1 MQMAAPYA
9 PGAGLRGKQD
19 MMGKP
24 SQGRTALL
32 ATSAICAIVG
42 FGGPSRAQDGA
53 DPSTVDEIVVVG
65 SQIQGSKVT
74 AALPVTVVDATQIQ
88 ATAAGSGDE
97 LFRTIPQAGNVTFN
111 SSFLPGS
118 SNSARGDV
126 NSISLRNLGAGNTLV
141 LINGRRTVYHPTTQ
155 AESLVPTFTYNT
167 NAIPVAGLK
176 SIEVLRDGAAAIY
189 GTDAVAGVVN
199 TVLRD
204 DFDGGQL
211 EFQYGTAPG
220 TNLREGRL
228 TGLLGD
234 TFQEGRGN
242 ITLFGSLEK
251 RSALLASDQD
261 YTSLSDRRPLFAGTE
276 FANTVTLDDRP
287 TTSGFGAFQAA
298 GVTSAIRQG
307 TTAITGATG
316 IFHFSP
322 QSVACT
328 VVVGPGLCVVPGAIN
343 TTTDRAFRPDV
354 RLQTKSSVIP
364 QADRTNLFLTGHY
377 DINEDLTF
385 FGEAGYYHARTEG
398 NVAGYQTLGTSP
410 AISIGPNAYYNPF
423 GAATLANGQPNP
435 NRLPNLVGVPA
446 SGLRLTFNSY
456 GLLDLGASQV
466 TVKNDQY
473 RVLGG
478 LKGKKFGFNW
488 ESAALYSEATV
499 DDLSYALNGT
509 AFSAAVNRTTPDAY
523 NPFNGIG
530 AGTNLV
536 IGGDQTPSNAAA
548 LQGLLIPITRANK
561 TTLAL
566 WDFKVNRPDLFSIWA
581 GDVGI
586 AAGVEVR
593 RETYRDNRDEN
604 VDGTIPYID
613 AITGP
618 IVGGAVALSNIP
630 GTSVSPDVSGHR
642 TVKSAYVEL
651 AVPLVSPEMN
661 IPFVDR
667 LEMQLAGRAED
678 YSDVGS
684 VAKPKVAA
692 AWDIVPGFRLRG
704 SWSKG
709 FKAPNLEQIN
719 VSQVSRTNTRQD
731 YYFCEADLRAK
742 RITSFSQCTQSRTTR
757 AVRAGNPDL
766 KPETSENLSYGIV
779 FQPEFLPPEIGRF
792 IFTVDVWKIKQKGI
806 VGLFGEGN
814 AVILDYLQRL
824 QGSSNPAVHRLAPTP
839 DNIAVFAGTG
849 LAPVGFVEYAED
861 KYVNQLPQ
869 VAQGVDVGANY
880 RLNTESFGDFTVDVN
895 VARLDKLY
903 QSPTEGLALLLEAR
917 AAGQINAGTIITGGQ
932 DIVGQNGT
940 PEWRGTGSVNWRY
953 KNFTANWFTTYTG
966 EFYSTGLTYA
976 AGGFY
981 KVPDTWVHNVSV
993 SYTFEEGGRYLEGT
1007 RILVGARNVF
1017 DKDPPL
1023 TPDGYQASV
1032 YNPYGRYLYF
1042 NVRKTF

>member
-1 MQMAAPYA
+1 MMVMTS
-9 PGAGLRGKQD
+9 RG
-19 MMGKP
+19 
-24 SQGRTALL
+24 RAALL
-32 ATSAICAIVG
+32 ATSAICA
-42 FGGPSRAQDGA
+42 FASSSAPALAQTGA
-53 DPSTVDEIVVVG
+53 EQNTVDEITVVG

-74 AALPVTVVDATQIQ
+74 AALPVTLLTAEQIQ
-88 ATAAGSGDE
+88 GAAAGSGDE

-189 GTDAVAGVVN
+189 GTDAVAGVIN
-199 TVLRD
+199 TVLQD
-204 DFDGGQL
+204 DLDGGQL
-211 EFQYGTAPG
+211 EAQYGTAPG

-228 TGLLGD
+228 TGVYGKN
-234 TFQEGRGN
+234 FSEGRGN
-242 ITLFGSLEK
+242 ITVFGSLEK

-261 YTSLSDRRPLFAGTE
+261 YTASSNRQSLFAGTE
-276 FANTVTLDDRP
+276 FATTVGLDNRAA
-287 TTSGFGAFQAA
+287 TSGFGAFQAV

-307 TTAITGATG
+307 TTAITGSTG
-316 IFHFSP
+316 IFHTSP
-322 QSVACT
+322 QSVTCT
-328 VVVGPGLCVVPGAIN
+328 VAIGPALCVVPGAFN
-343 TTTDRAFRPDV
+343 TTTDRAFRPDTIA
-354 RLQTKSSVIP
+354 QTKSSVIP
-364 QADRTNLFLTGHY
+364 QADRANVFVTGHY
-377 DINEDLTF
+377 DINDDVTV
-385 FGEAGYYHARTEG
+385 FGEAGYYRARTEG
-398 NVAGYQTLGTSP
+398 NVSGFNAVTTSP
-410 AISIGPNAYYNPF
+410 VISIGPNAFFNPF
-423 GAATLANGQPNP
+423 GATTLANGQPNP
-435 NRLPNLVGVPA
+435 NRLQNLVGVPTT
-446 SGLRLTFNSY
+446 GLRLTFNSY

-466 TVKNDQY
+466 VVTNDQY

-478 LKGKKFGFNW
+478 LKGKKFGFRW

-509 AFSAAVNRTTPDAY
+509 AFSAAVNRTTSDAY

-530 AGTNLV
+530 AGTDLV
-536 IGGDQTPSNAAA
+536 TGGDQTPSSAAA
-548 LQGLLIPITRANK
+548 IAGLIIPISRSNK

-566 WDFKVNRPDLFSIWA
+566 WDFKVSRPDLLTIWA
-581 GDVGI
+581 GDIGL
-586 AAGVEVR
+586 AAGIEVR
-593 RETYRDNRDEN
+593 RETYSDNRDDN

-618 IVGGAVALSNIP
+618 IVGATVALSNIP

-642 TVKSAYVEL
+642 TVKSAYAEL
-651 AVPLVSPEMN
+651 AIPLASPEMN
-661 IPFVDR
+661 IPLVNR
-667 LEMQLAGRAED
+667 VEVQLAGRAED

-704 SWSKG
+704 SWSQG

-719 VSQVSRTNTRQD
+719 VSQVSRTNNRQD
-731 YYFCEADLRAK
+731 YYFCEADLRAR
-742 RITSFSQCTQSRTTR
+742 RITSFTQCAQSRTTR

-766 KPETSENLSYGIV
+766 KPETSESLSYGIV
-779 FQPEFLPPEIGRF
+779 FQPEFLPPEFGRL
-792 IFTVDVWKIKQKGI
+792 ILTADIWKIRQKGI

-814 AVILDYLQRL
+814 AVILDYLLRL
-824 QGSSNPAVHRLAPTP
+824 QGSSNPAVRRLAPTP

-849 LAPVGFVEYAED
+849 LAPVGFVDFADD
-861 KYVNQLPQ
+861 KYTNQLPQ
-869 VAQGVDVGANY
+869 VAQGIDLGVNY
-880 RLNTESFGDFTVDVN
+880 RVSTDSFGDFTLDVN
-895 VARLDKLY
+895 AARLDKLY
-903 QSPTEGLALLLEAR
+903 QSPTDGLATLIAAR

-940 PEWRGTGSVNWRY
+940 PEWRGTGSFTWRKDSVTVNW
-953 KNFTANWFTTYTG
+953 FSTYTG
-966 EFYSTGLTYA
+966 KYYDTGLTYA

-981 KVPDTWVHNVSV
+981 RVPSTLVHNVSLA
-993 SYTFEEGGRYLEGT
+993 YTIEDGKYLQGT
-1007 RILVGARNVF
+1007 RLLVGARNVF
-1017 DKDPPL
+1017 DKNPPL
-1023 TPDGYQASV
+1023 VPGGFSATV

-1042 NVRKTF
+1042 NVKKSF

>member
-1 MQMAAPYA
+1 
-9 PGAGLRGKQD
+9 
-19 MMGKP
+19 MMGTP
-24 SQGRTALL
+24 SRGRVALL
-32 ATSAICAIVG
+32 ATSALCAAVG
-42 FGGPSRAQDGA
+42 FAGQASAQAAGAAPSELE
-53 DPSTVDEIVVVG
+53 EIVVVG

-204 DFDGGQL
+204 DFDGGQM
-211 EFQYGTAPG
+211 EFQYGTATG

-228 TGLLGD
+228 TGLFGD
-234 TFQEGRGN
+234 NFQDGRGN

-261 YTSLSDRRPLFAGTE
+261 YTASSNRQPLFAGTE
-276 FANTVTLDDRP
+276 FANTVTLDARSA
-287 TTSGFGAFQAA
+287 TTGFGAFQAV

-316 IFHFSP
+316 IFHTSP
-322 QSVACT
+322 QSVTCT
-328 VVVGPGLCVVPGAIN
+328 VVIGPGLCVVPGAFN
-343 TTTDRAFRPDV
+343 TTTDRAFRVDN
-354 RLQTKSSVIP
+354 LASMKSSVIP
-364 QADRTNLFLTGHY
+364 QADRVNLFFTGHY
-377 DINEDLTF
+377 DINDDVTF

-398 NVAGYQTLGTSP
+398 NVAGYNSVSTSP
-410 AISIGPNAYYNPF
+410 TISISPTAYWNPF

-446 SGLRLTFNSY
+446 GGLRLTFNAY

-466 TVKNDQY
+466 IVKNDQY

-478 LKGKKFGFNW
+478 FKGKKLGFNW
-488 ESAALYSEATV
+488 ETAALYSEATV
-499 DDLSYALNGT
+499 DDLSYALDGT

-530 AGTNLV
+530 GGTNLLL
-536 IGGDQTPSNAAA
+536 GGDQTPSSSAA
-548 LQGLLIPITRANK
+548 LAGLLIPITRANK

-566 WDFKVNRPDLFSIWA
+566 WDFKVNRPDLISIWA

-593 RETYRDNRDEN
+593 RETYQDNRDKN

-613 AITGP
+613 AVTGP
-618 IVGGAVALSNIP
+618 IVGGSVALSNIP
-630 GTSVSPDVSGHR
+630 GTSVSPDVNGHR
-642 TVKSAYVEL
+642 TVMSAYAEL

-661 IPFVDR
+661 IPFVNR

-692 AWDIVPGFRLRG
+692 AWDIIPGFRLRG

-719 VSQVSRTNTRQD
+719 VTQVSRTNSRQD

-742 RITSFSQCTQSRTTR
+742 RITSFTQCTQSRTTR

-766 KPETSENLSYGIV
+766 KPETSESLSYGIV
-779 FQPEFLPPEIGRF
+779 FQPEFIPPEVGRL

-806 VGLFGEGN
+806 IGLFGEGN
-814 AVILDYLQRL
+814 AVILDYLNRL
-824 QGSSNPAVHRLAPTP
+824 QGSSNPLVHRLAPTP

-849 LAPVGFVEYAED
+849 LTPVGFVDYAED

-869 VAQGVDVGANY
+869 VAQGVDVGVNY
-880 RLNTESFGDFTVDVN
+880 RLNTDSFGDFTVDVN

-903 QSPTEGLALLLEAR
+903 QSPTEGLASLIAAR

-932 DIVGQNGT
+932 DLVGQNGT
-940 PEWRGTGSVNWRY
+940 PEWRGTGSINWRY
-953 KNFTANWFTTYTG
+953 KNFAANWFTTYTG
-966 EFYSTGLTYA
+966 SFYSTALTYST
-976 AGGFY
+976 GEFY
-981 KVPDTWVHNVSV
+981 NVRRTWVHNVSV
-993 SYTFEEGGRYLEGT
+993 SYTFEDGNKYLNNT

-1023 TPDGYQASV
+1023 VSDGYPATV

-1042 NVRKTF
+1042 NIRKEF

>member
-1 MQMAAPYA
+1 MTVMTS
-9 PGAGLRGKQD
+9 RG
-19 MMGKP
+19 
-24 SQGRTALL
+24 RAALL
-32 ATSAICAIVG
+32 ATSALCA
-42 FGGPSRAQDGA
+42 FASSSAPAFAQTGA
-53 DPSTVDEIVVVG
+53 DPNTVDEIVVVG

-74 AALPVTVVDATQIQ
+74 AALPVTLLTTEQIQ
-88 ATAAGSGDE
+88 GAAAGSGDE

-189 GTDAVAGVVN
+189 GTDAVAGVIN

-204 DFDGGQL
+204 DLDGGQV
-211 EFQYGTAPG
+211 EFQYGAASG

-228 TGLLGD
+228 TGVYGKN
-234 TFQEGRGN
+234 FSEGRGN
-242 ITLFGSLEK
+242 ITVFGSLEK

-261 YTSLSDRRPLFAGTE
+261 YTASSNRQSLFAGTE
-276 FANTVTLDDRP
+276 FATTVGLDNRA
-287 TTSGFGAFQAA
+287 TTSGFGAFQAT

-316 IFHFSP
+316 IFHTSP
-322 QSVACT
+322 QSVTCT
-328 VVVGPGLCVVPGAIN
+328 VAIGPGLCVVPGAFN
-343 TTTDRAFRPDV
+343 TTTDRAFRPDTIA
-354 RLQTKSSVIP
+354 QTKSSVIP
-364 QADRTNLFLTGHY
+364 QADRANVFVTGHY
-377 DINEDLTF
+377 DINDDVTV

-398 NVAGYQTLGTSP
+398 NVSGFNAVTTSP
-410 AISIGPNAYYNPF
+410 VISIGPNAFFNPF
-423 GAATLANGQPNP
+423 GATTLANGQPNP

-446 SGLRLTFNSY
+446 AGLRLTFNSY

-466 TVKNDQY
+466 IVTNDQY

-478 LKGKKFGFNW
+478 LKGKKFGFRW

-509 AFSAAVNRTTPDAY
+509 AFSAAVNRTTSDAY

-536 IGGDQTPSNAAA
+536 TGGDQTPSSAAA
-548 LQGLLIPITRANK
+548 IAGLITPISRSNK

-566 WDFKVNRPDLFSIWA
+566 WDFKVSRPDLLTIWA
-581 GDVGI
+581 GDIGL
-586 AAGVEVR
+586 AAGIEVR
-593 RETYRDNRDEN
+593 RETYSDNRDDN

-618 IVGGAVALSNIP
+618 IVGATVALSNIP
-630 GTSVSPDVSGHR
+630 GTSVSPDVSGRR
-642 TVKSAYVEL
+642 TVKSAYAEL
-651 AVPLVSPEMN
+651 AIPLVSPEMN
-661 IPFVDR
+661 IPLVNR
-667 LEMQLAGRAED
+667 VEVQLAGRAED

-704 SWSKG
+704 SWSQG

-719 VSQVSRTNTRQD
+719 VSQVSRTNNRQD
-731 YYFCEADLRAK
+731 YYFCEADLRAR
-742 RITSFSQCTQSRTTR
+742 RITSFTQCAQSRTTR

-766 KPETSENLSYGIV
+766 KPETSESLSYGIV
-779 FQPEFLPPEIGRF
+779 FQPEFLPPEFGRL
-792 IFTVDVWKIKQKGI
+792 ILTADIWKIRQKGI
-806 VGLFGEGN
+806 IGLFGEGN
-814 AVILDYLQRL
+814 AVILDYLLRL
-824 QGSSNPAVHRLAPTP
+824 QGSSNPAVRRLAPTP

-849 LAPVGFVEYAED
+849 LAPVGFVDFADD
-861 KYVNQLPQ
+861 KYTNQLPQ
-869 VAQGVDVGANY
+869 VAQGIDLGVNY
-880 RLNTESFGDFTVDVN
+880 RVSTDSFGDFTLDVN
-895 VARLDKLY
+895 AARLDKLY
-903 QSPTEGLALLLEAR
+903 QSPTEGLATLIAAR

-940 PEWRGTGSVNWRY
+940 PEWRGTGSFTWRKDSVTVNW
-953 KNFTANWFTTYTG
+953 FSTYTG
-966 EFYSTGLTYA
+966 KYYDTGLTYA

-981 KVPDTWVHNVSV
+981 RVPSTLVHNVSLA
-993 SYTFEEGGRYLEGT
+993 YTIEDGKYLQGT
-1007 RILVGARNVF
+1007 RLLVGARNVF
-1017 DKDPPL
+1017 DKNPPL
-1023 TPDGYQASV
+1023 VPGGFSATV

-1042 NVRKTF
+1042 NVKKSF

>member
-1 MQMAAPYA
+1 MTGMRS
-9 PGAGLRGKQD
+9 RGR
-19 MMGKP
+19 
-24 SQGRTALL
+24 SALL
-32 ATSAICAIVG
+32 ATSALCAFAG
-42 FGGPSRAQDGA
+42 WAAPAFAQDGA
-53 DPSTVDEIVVVG
+53 APAELEEIVVVG

-74 AALPVTVVDATQIQ
+74 AALPVTIVDAQQIQ

-189 GTDAVAGVVN
+189 GTDAVAGVIN
-199 TVLRD
+199 TVLRND
-204 DFDGGQL
+204 VDGGQL
-211 EFQYGTAPG
+211 EFQYGAAPG

-228 TGLLGD
+228 TGLFGD
-234 TFQEGRGN
+234 NFQDGRGN

-261 YTSLSDRRPLFAGTE
+261 YTASSDRRPLFAGTE
-276 FANTVTLDDRP
+276 FANTVSLDDRSA
-287 TTSGFGAFQAA
+287 TTGFGAFQAA

-307 TTAITGATG
+307 GTAITGATG

-322 QSVACT
+322 QSVSCT
-328 VVVGPGLCVVPGAIN
+328 VVVGPGLCIVPGAIN
-343 TTTDRAFRPDV
+343 TTTDRAFRVDN
-354 RLQTKSSVIP
+354 RRSTKSSVIP
-364 QADRTNLFLTGHY
+364 QADRINLFLSGHY
-377 DINEDLTF
+377 DINEELTF

-398 NVAGYQTLGTSP
+398 NVDSYQNVGTSP

-423 GAATLANGQPNP
+423 GATTLANGQPNP
-435 NRLPNLVGVPA
+435 NRLPNLTGVPA
-446 SGLRLTFNSY
+446 GGLRLTFNTY
-456 GLLDLGASQV
+456 GLLDLGPSQV
-466 TVKNDQY
+466 IVTNDQY

-499 DDLSYALNGT
+499 DDLSYALDGT

-530 AGTNLV
+530 TSNL
-536 IGGDQTPSNAAA
+536 ITGGDQTPSSAAA
-548 LQGLLIPITRANK
+548 LAGLIIPITRSNK

-566 WDFKVNRPDLFSIWA
+566 WDFKVSRPDLITMWA
-581 GDVGI
+581 GDIGI

-593 RETYRDNRDEN
+593 RETYRDNRDDN
-604 VDGTIPYID
+604 VDGTIPYVD

-651 AVPLVSPEMN
+651 AIPLVSPEMN

-667 LEMQLAGRAED
+667 VEVQLAGRAED

-692 AWDIVPGFRLRG
+692 AWDIIPGLRLRG
-704 SWSKG
+704 SWSQG

-719 VSQVSRTNTRQD
+719 VSQVSRTNARQD
-731 YYFCEADLRAK
+731 YYFCEADLRAG
-742 RITSFSQCTQSRTTR
+742 RITSFTQCTQSRTTR

-766 KPETSENLSYGIV
+766 KPETSESLSYGIV
-779 FQPEFLPPEIGRF
+779 FQPEFLPVEMGRL

-806 VGLFGEGN
+806 IGLFGEGN
-814 AVILDYLQRL
+814 AVILDYLLRL
-824 QGSSNPAVHRLAPTP
+824 QGTSNPAVHRLPPTP

-849 LAPVGFVEYAED
+849 LAPVGFVEFADD

-869 VAQGVDVGANY
+869 VAQGVDVGVNY
-880 RLNTESFGDFTVDVN
+880 RLDTGSFGDFTVDVN

-932 DIVGQNGT
+932 DLVGQNGT

-953 KNFTANWFTTYTG
+953 GNFTANWFTTYTG
-966 EFYSTGLTYA
+966 KFYSTALTYA

-993 SYTFEEGGRYLEGT
+993 SYTFEEAGNRYLDGT

-1023 TPDGYQASV
+1023 VAAGYPATV

-1042 NVRKTF
+1042 NIRKSF

>member
-1 MQMAAPYA
+1 MVSNPS
-9 PGAGLRGKQD
+9 RG
-19 MMGKP
+19 
-24 SQGRTALL
+24 RAALL
-32 ATSAICAIVG
+32 ATSAFCVLVG
-42 FGGPSRAQDGA
+42 FACQASAQNAGDTNA
-53 DPSTVDEIVVVG
+53 IEEIVVVG

-126 NSISLRNLGAGNTLV
+126 NSVSLRNLGAGNTLV

-189 GTDAVAGVVN
+189 GTDAVAGVIN

-211 EFQYGTAPG
+211 EFQYGTATG
-220 TNLREGRL
+220 TNMREGRL
-228 TGLLGD
+228 TGLFGD
-234 TFQEGRGN
+234 NFQEGRGN

-261 YTSLSDRRPLFAGTE
+261 YTASSNRQPLFAGTE
-276 FANTVTLDDRP
+276 FANTVSLDARSA
-287 TTSGFGAFQAA
+287 TTGFGAFQAV

-316 IFHFSP
+316 IFHTSP
-322 QSVACT
+322 QSVSCT
-328 VVVGPGLCVVPGAIN
+328 AVIGPGLCVVPGAFN
-343 TTTDRAFRPDV
+343 TTTDRAFRVDNIAS
-354 RLQTKSSVIP
+354 TKSSVIP
-364 QADRTNLFLTGHY
+364 QADRVNLFFTGHY
-377 DINEDLTF
+377 DINDDVTF

-398 NVAGYQTLGTSP
+398 NVAAFNALSTTP
-410 AISIGPNAYYNPF
+410 TMSIGPNAYYNPF
-423 GAATLANGQPNP
+423 GATTLANGQPNP

-446 SGLRLTFNSY
+446 AGLRLTVNAV

-466 TVKNDQY
+466 IVKNDQY

-478 LKGKKFGFNW
+478 LKGKAYGFNW
-488 ESAALYSEATV
+488 ETAALYSEATV
-499 DDLSYALNGT
+499 DDLSYAVDGT
-509 AFSAAVNRTTPDAY
+509 ALSAAINRTTPDAY

-530 AGTNLV
+530 TSNLV
-536 IGGDQTPSNAAA
+536 TGGDQTPSSAAA
-548 LQGLLIPITRANK
+548 RAGLVIPITRANK

-566 WDFKVNRPDLFSIWA
+566 WDFKVNRPDLLTIWA
-581 GDVGI
+581 GDVGV
-586 AAGVEVR
+586 AAGVEIR
-593 RETYRDNRDEN
+593 RETYRDNRDRN
-604 VDGTIPYID
+604 IDGTVPYVD

-618 IVGGAVALSNIP
+618 ATGGTVQLSNIP
-630 GTSVSPDVSGHR
+630 GSSVSPDVEGHR
-642 TVKSAYVEL
+642 TVKSAYAEL
-651 AVPLVSPEMN
+651 AIPLVSPEMN
-661 IPFVDR
+661 IPLVNR
-667 LEMQLAGRAED
+667 VEVQLAGRVED

-692 AWDIVPGFRLRG
+692 AWDIIPGFRLRG
-704 SWSKG
+704 SWSQG

-719 VSQVSRTNTRQD
+719 VTQVSRTNARQD
-731 YYFCEADLRAK
+731 YYFCEADLRAG
-742 RITSFSQCTQSRTTR
+742 RITSFTQCAQSRTTR

-766 KPETSENLSYGIV
+766 KPETSESLSYGIV
-779 FQPEFLPPEIGRF
+779 FQPEFVPPEFGRL
-792 IFTVDVWKIKQKGI
+792 IFTADVWKIRQKGI
-806 VGLFGEGN
+806 IGLFGEGN
-814 AVILDYLQRL
+814 AVILDYLMRL

-849 LAPVGFVEYAED
+849 LTPVGFVEYADD

-869 VAQGVDVGANY
+869 VAQGVDLGVNY
-880 RLNTESFGDFTVDVN
+880 RLNTDTFGDFTVDVN

-903 QSPTEGLALLLEAR
+903 QSPTEGLAALIEAR
-917 AAGQINAGTIITGGQ
+917 AAGKINAGTIITGGQ
-932 DIVGQNGT
+932 ELTGQNGS

-953 KNFTANWFTTYTG
+953 RNFTANWFTTYTG
-966 EFYSTGLTYA
+966 EFYSTALTYA

-981 KVPDTWVHNVSV
+981 KVPRTWIHNASLA
-993 SYTFEEGGRYLEGT
+993 YTFEDSDNRYLDGT
-1007 RILVGARNVF
+1007 RILVGARNLF

-1023 TPDGYQASV
+1023 VSDGYPATV

-1042 NVRKTF
+1042 NIRKSF

>member
-1 MQMAAPYA
+1 MMVMTS
-9 PGAGLRGKQD
+9 RG
-19 MMGKP
+19 
-24 SQGRTALL
+24 RAALL
-32 ATSAICAIVG
+32 ATSALCAFASSSV
-42 FGGPSRAQDGA
+42 PALAQTGTE
-53 DPSTVDEIVVVG
+53 PNSVDEIVVVG
-65 SQIQGSKVT
+65 SQILGSKVT
-74 AALPVTVVDATQIQ
+74 AALPVTLLTAEQIQ
-88 ATAAGSGDE
+88 GAAAGSGDE

-204 DFDGGQL
+204 DLEGGHA

-228 TGLLGD
+228 TGVYGKNFGD
-234 TFQEGRGN
+234 GRGN
-242 ITLFGSLEK
+242 FTIFGSQEK

-261 YTSLSDRRPLFAGTE
+261 YTASSNRQSLFAGTE
-276 FANTVTLDDRP
+276 FATTVGLDGRAA
-287 TTSGFGAFQAA
+287 TSGFGAFQAV
-298 GVTSAIRQG
+298 GVTSAIRQA
-307 TTAITGATG
+307 TTAITGSTG
-316 IFHFSP
+316 IFHTSP
-322 QSVACT
+322 QSVTCT
-328 VVVGPGLCVVPGAIN
+328 VAIGPGLCVVPGAFN
-343 TTTDRAFRPDV
+343 TTTDRSFRPDTIA
-354 RLQTKSSVIP
+354 QTKSSVIP
-364 QADRTNLFLTGHY
+364 QADRTNIFLTGHY
-377 DINEDLTF
+377 DINENITA

-398 NVAGYQTLGTSP
+398 NVSGFNAVTTSP
-410 AISIGPNAYYNPF
+410 VISIGPNAFYTPF
-423 GAATLANGQPNP
+423 GATTLANGQPNP

-446 SGLRLTFNSY
+446 AGLRLTFNSY

-466 TVKNDQY
+466 IVKNDQY
-473 RVLGG
+473 RILGG
-478 LKGKKFGFNW
+478 LKGKALGFRW

-536 IGGDQTPSNAAA
+536 TGGDQTPSSAAA
-548 LQGLLIPITRANK
+548 IAGLIIPITRSNK

-566 WDFKVNRPDLFSIWA
+566 WDFKVSRPDLLTIWA
-581 GDVGI
+581 GDIGL
-586 AAGVEVR
+586 AAGVEIR
-593 RETYRDNRDEN
+593 RETYRDNRDNN
-604 VDGTIPYID
+604 VDGTVPYID

-618 IVGGAVALSNIP
+618 IVGATVALSNIP
-630 GTSVSPDVSGHR
+630 GTSVSPDVSGRR
-642 TVKSAYVEL
+642 TVKSAYAEL
-651 AVPLVSPEMN
+651 AIPLVSPEMN
-661 IPFVDR
+661 IPLVNR
-667 LEMQLAGRAED
+667 VEVQLAGRAED

-704 SWSKG
+704 SWSQG

-719 VSQVSRTNTRQD
+719 VSQVSRTNNRQD
-731 YYFCEADLRAK
+731 FYFCEADLRAR
-742 RITSFSQCTQSRTTR
+742 RITSFTQCAQSRTTR

-766 KPETSENLSYGIV
+766 KPETSESLSYGIV
-779 FQPEFLPPEIGRF
+779 FQPEFLPPEFGRL
-792 IFTVDVWKIKQKGI
+792 ILTADIWKIRQKGI
-806 VGLFGEGN
+806 IGLFGEGN
-814 AVILDYLQRL
+814 AVILDYLLRL
-824 QGSSNPAVHRLAPTP
+824 QGSSNPAVRRLAPTP

-849 LAPVGFVEYAED
+849 LAPVGFVDFADD
-861 KYVNQLPQ
+861 KYMNQLPQ
-869 VAQGVDVGANY
+869 VAQGVDLGVNY
-880 RLNTESFGDFTVDVN
+880 RVSTDGFGDFTLDVN
-895 VARLDKLY
+895 AARLDKLY
-903 QSPTEGLALLLEAR
+903 QSPTEGLATLIAAR

-940 PEWRGTGSVNWRY
+940 PEWRGTGSFTWRKDSLTVNW
-953 KNFTANWFTTYTG
+953 FSTYTG
-966 EFYSTGLTYA
+966 KYYDTGLTYA

-981 KVPDTWVHNVSV
+981 RVPSTLVHNVSL
-993 SYTFEEGGRYLEGT
+993 SYTIDDGKYLQGT
-1007 RILVGARNVF
+1007 RLLVGARNVL
-1017 DKDPPL
+1017 DKEPPL
-1023 TPDGYQASV
+1023 VPGGFSATV

-1042 NVRKTF
+1042 NVRKSF

>member
-1 MQMAAPYA
+1 MTGMRS
-9 PGAGLRGKQD
+9 RG
-19 MMGKP
+19 
-24 SQGRTALL
+24 RAALL
-32 ATSAICAIVG
+32 ATSALCAFAG
-42 FGGPSRAQDGA
+42 WAAPAFAQNGA
-53 DPSTVDEIVVVG
+53 APAELEELVVVG

-74 AALPVTVVDATQIQ
+74 AALPVTVVDMTQIQ

-167 NAIPVAGLK
+167 NAIPVAGLR

-189 GTDAVAGVVN
+189 GTDAVAGVIN

-228 TGLLGD
+228 TGLFGD
-234 TFQEGRGN
+234 SFQDGRGN

-261 YTSLSDRRPLFAGTE
+261 YTASSDGRPLFAGTE
-276 FANTVTLDDRP
+276 FANTVSLDARSAV
-287 TTSGFGAFQAA
+287 TGFGAFQAV

-307 TTAITGATG
+307 GTAITGATG

-322 QSVACT
+322 QSVSCT
-328 VVVGPGLCVVPGAIN
+328 VTVGPGLCIVPGAIN
-343 TTTDRAFRPDV
+343 TTTDRAFRVDN
-354 RLQTKSSVIP
+354 LLSTKASVIP

-377 DINEDLTF
+377 DINEDVTF

-398 NVAGYQTLGTSP
+398 NVAGFQSVSTSP
-410 AISIGPNAYYNPF
+410 TISIGPNAYYNPF
-423 GAATLANGQPNP
+423 GATTLANGQPNP
-435 NRLPNLVGVPA
+435 NRLPNLTGVPA
-446 SGLRLTFNSY
+446 GGLRLTFNTY

-466 TVKNDQY
+466 IVTNDQY

-478 LKGKKFGFNW
+478 FKGKKFGFNW

-499 DDLSYALNGT
+499 DDLSYALDGT

-530 AGTNLV
+530 TSNLTT
-536 IGGDQTPSNAAA
+536 GGDQSPSNAAA
-548 LQGLLIPITRANK
+548 LQGLLIPITRSNK

-566 WDFKVNRPDLFSIWA
+566 WDFKVSRPDLLSIWG

-593 RETYRDNRDEN
+593 RETYRDNRDDN
-604 VDGTIPYID
+604 VDGTIRYVD

-618 IVGGAVALSNIP
+618 IIGGAVALSNIP

-642 TVKSAYVEL
+642 TVMSAYAEL
-651 AVPLVSPEMN
+651 AIPLVSPEMN
-661 IPFVDR
+661 IPLVDR
-667 LEMQLAGRAED
+667 LEVQLAGRAED

-692 AWDIVPGFRLRG
+692 AWDIIPGFRLRG
-704 SWSKG
+704 SWSQG

-719 VSQVSRTNTRQD
+719 VTQVSRTNGRQD
-731 YYFCEADLRAK
+731 YYFCEADLRAR
-742 RITSFSQCTQSRTTR
+742 RITSFTQCTQSRTTR

-766 KPETSENLSYGIV
+766 KPETSESLSYGIV
-779 FQPEFLPPEIGRF
+779 FQPEFLPPEMGRF
-792 IFTVDVWKIKQKGI
+792 IFTADVWKIKQKGI
-806 VGLFGEGN
+806 IGLFGEGN
-814 AVILDYLQRL
+814 AVILDYLLRL

-849 LAPVGFVEYAED
+849 LAPVGFVEYADD

-869 VAQGVDVGANY
+869 VTQGVDVGVNW
-880 RLNTESFGDFTVDVN
+880 RLGTDSFGDFTVDVN

-903 QSPTEGLALLLEAR
+903 QSPTEGLAMLLDAR

-966 EFYSTGLTYA
+966 EFYSTALTYA

-981 KVPDTWVHNVSV
+981 QVPDTWVHNVSL
-993 SYTFEEGGRYLEGT
+993 SYTFEEGNRYVQGT
-1007 RILVGARNVF
+1007 RILVGVRNVF

-1023 TPDGYQASV
+1023 VSGGYQASV

-1042 NVRKTF
+1042 NIRKSF

>member
-1 MQMAAPYA
+1 
-9 PGAGLRGKQD
+9 
-19 MMGKP
+19 MMGRP
-24 SQGRTALL
+24 SRGRAALL
-32 ATSAICAIVG
+32 ATSAICAAVG
-42 FGGPSRAQDGA
+42 FGGASWAQGGA

-199 TVLRD
+199 TVLRN
-204 DFDGGQL
+204 DFDGAQL

-228 TGLLGD
+228 TGLIGD
-234 TFQEGRGN
+234 NFQEGRGN

-261 YTSLSDRRPLFAGTE
+261 YTASQDRRPLFAGTE
-276 FANTVTLDDRP
+276 FANTVGLDSRAA
-287 TTSGFGAFQAA
+287 TSGFGAFQAV

-354 RLQTKSSVIP
+354 LAQTKSSVIP
-364 QADRTNLFLTGHY
+364 QADRTNVFLTGHY
-377 DINEDLTF
+377 DINEDVTF

-398 NVAGYQTLGTSP
+398 NTAQYNALGTSP
-410 AISIGPNAYYNPF
+410 VISIGPNAYYNPF
-423 GAATLANGQPNP
+423 GATTLANGQPNP

-446 SGLRLTFNSY
+446 GGLRLTFNAY

-466 TVKNDQY
+466 VVTNDQV

-499 DDLSYALNGT
+499 DDLSYAVNGT

-536 IGGDQTPSNAAA
+536 TGGDQTPSSAAA
-548 LQGLLIPITRANK
+548 IAGLIIPITRSNK

-566 WDFKVNRPDLFSIWA
+566 WDFKVSRPDLFTIWA
-581 GDVGI
+581 GDIGI

-593 RETYRDNRDEN
+593 RETYRDNRDDN

-618 IVGGAVALSNIP
+618 IVGGSVALSNIP

-642 TVKSAYVEL
+642 TVKSAYAEL
-651 AVPLVSPEMN
+651 AIPLVSPEMN
-661 IPFVDR
+661 IPFVNR
-667 LEMQLAGRAED
+667 VEVQLAGRAED

-692 AWDIVPGFRLRG
+692 AWDIIPGFRLRG
-704 SWSKG
+704 SWSQG

-719 VSQVSRTNTRQD
+719 VSQVSRTNNRQD
-731 YYFCEADLRAK
+731 YYFCEADLRAR
-742 RITSFSQCTQSRTTR
+742 RITSFTQCTQSRTTR

-766 KPETSENLSYGIV
+766 KPETSESLSYGIV
-779 FQPEFLPPEIGRF
+779 FQPEFIPPEFGRL
-792 IFTVDVWKIKQKGI
+792 IVTADVWKIKQKGI

-814 AVILDYLQRL
+814 AVILDYLMRL

-849 LAPVGFVEYAED
+849 LTPVGFVDYADD

-869 VAQGVDVGANY
+869 VAQGVDVGVNY
-880 RLNTESFGDFTVDVN
+880 RLNTEGFGDFTVDVN

-903 QSPTEGLALLLEAR
+903 QSPTEGLAALIAAR

-940 PEWRGTGSVNWRY
+940 PEWRGTGSVNWRFN
-953 KNFTANWFTTYTG
+953 NFTANWFTTYTG
-966 EFYSTGLTYA
+966 EFYSTALTYA

-981 KVPDTWVHNVSV
+981 KVPHTWVHNVSL
-993 SYTFEEGGRYLEGT
+993 SYTFEEGNRYVKDT
-1007 RILVGARNVF
+1007 RILIGARNVF

-1023 TPDGYQASV
+1023 VSDGYQASV

-1042 NVRKTF
+1042 NIRKSF

>member
-1 MQMAAPYA
+1 MTGMRS
-9 PGAGLRGKQD
+9 RGR
-19 MMGKP
+19 
-24 SQGRTALL
+24 SALL
-32 ATSAICAIVG
+32 ATSALCAFAG
-42 FGGPSRAQDGA
+42 WAAPAFAQNGA
-53 DPSTVDEIVVVG
+53 APAELEEIVVVG

-74 AALPVTVVDATQIQ
+74 AALPVTIVDAQQIQ

-167 NAIPVAGLK
+167 NAIPVAGLR

-189 GTDAVAGVVN
+189 GTDAVAGVIN

-204 DFDGGQL
+204 DVDGGQL
-211 EFQYGTAPG
+211 EFQYGMAPG

-228 TGLLGD
+228 TGLFGD
-234 TFQEGRGN
+234 NFQDGRGN

-261 YTSLSDRRPLFAGTE
+261 YTASSNRQPLFAGTE
-276 FANTVTLDDRP
+276 FANTVSLDARSA
-287 TTSGFGAFQAA
+287 TTGFGAFQAV

-322 QSVACT
+322 QSATCT
-328 VVVGPGLCVVPGAIN
+328 VAVGPGLCVVPGAFN
-343 TTTDRAFRPDV
+343 TTTDRAFRVDN
-354 RLQTKSSVIP
+354 LATTKSSVIP

-377 DINEDLTF
+377 DINEDVTF

-398 NVAGYQTLGTSP
+398 NVAGFNSIGTSP
-410 AISIGPNAYYNPF
+410 TVSIGPNAYYNPF
-423 GAATLANGQPNP
+423 GATTLANGQPNP

-446 SGLRLTFNSY
+446 GGLRLTVNTV

-466 TVKNDQY
+466 IVKNDQY

-499 DDLSYALNGT
+499 DDLSYAVNGT

-530 AGTNLV
+530 TSNL
-536 IGGDQTPSNAAA
+536 ISGGDQAPSSAAA
-548 LQGLLIPITRANK
+548 IAGLITPITRSNK

-566 WDFKVNRPDLFSIWA
+566 WDFKVNRPDLISIWA
-581 GDVGI
+581 GDVGV

-593 RETYRDNRDEN
+593 RETYSDNRDDN
-604 VDGTIPYID
+604 VDGTVPYID

-642 TVKSAYVEL
+642 TVKSAYLEL

-661 IPFVDR
+661 IPLVNR

-692 AWDIVPGFRLRG
+692 AWDIIPGFRLRG
-704 SWSKG
+704 SWSQG

-719 VSQVSRTNTRQD
+719 VTQVSRTNGRQD
-731 YYFCEADLRAK
+731 YYFCEADLRAR
-742 RITSFSQCTQSRTTR
+742 RITSFTQCAQSRTTR

-766 KPETSENLSYGIV
+766 KPETSESLSYGIV
-779 FQPEFLPPEIGRF
+779 FQPEFLPPEMGRL

-806 VGLFGEGN
+806 IGLFGEGN
-814 AVILDYLQRL
+814 AVILDYLLRL

-849 LAPVGFVEYAED
+849 LTPVGFVEYADD

-869 VAQGVDVGANY
+869 VAQGVDVGVNY
-880 RLNTESFGDFTVDVN
+880 RLSTESFGDFTVDVN

-903 QSPTEGLALLLEAR
+903 QSPTEGLAMLLDAR
-917 AAGQINAGTIITGGQ
+917 AAGQINPGTIITGGQ

-953 KNFTANWFTTYTG
+953 KNFAANWFTTYTG
-966 EFYSTGLTYA
+966 KFYSTALTYA

-981 KVPDTWVHNVSV
+981 NVPDTWVHNASI
-993 SYTFEEGGRYLEGT
+993 SYTFEEGNPYLEGT

-1023 TPDGYQASV
+1023 VSDGYPASV

-1042 NVRKTF
+1042 NIRKSF

>member
-1 MQMAAPYA
+1 MMA
-9 PGAGLRGKQD
+9 R
-19 MMGKP
+19 P
-24 SQGRTALL
+24 SPGRTALL
-32 ATSAICAIVG
+32 ATSALCAVVG
-42 FGGPSRAQDGA
+42 FAGQAAAQSAA

-65 SQIQGSKVT
+65 SQIVGSKVT

-204 DFDGGQL
+204 DFDGSQL

-228 TGLLGD
+228 TGLIGSN
-234 TFQEGRGN
+234 FQDDRGN
-242 ITLFGSLEK
+242 ITLFGSLER

-261 YTSLSDRRPLFAGTE
+261 YTASSNRQPLFAGTE
-276 FANTVTLDDRP
+276 FATTVSLDARS
-287 TTSGFGAFQAA
+287 TTTGFGAFQAA

-307 TTAITGATG
+307 STAITGATG

-328 VVVGPGLCVVPGAIN
+328 VTVSPGLCIVPGAIN
-343 TTTDRAFRPDV
+343 TTTDRAFRVDT
-354 RLQTKSSVIP
+354 LASTKSSVIP
-364 QADRTNLFLTGHY
+364 QADRVNLFLTGHY
-377 DINEDLTF
+377 DINEDVTF

-398 NVAGYQTLGTSP
+398 NVAAYNNIGTSP
-410 AISIGPNAYYNPF
+410 SISIGPNAYYNPF
-423 GAATLANGQPNP
+423 GATTLANGQPNP

-446 SGLRLTFNSY
+446 SGLRLTFNTY

-466 TVKNDQY
+466 VVKNDQL

-478 LKGKKFGFNW
+478 LKGKKYGFNW

-499 DDLSYALNGT
+499 DDLSYAVDGT

-530 AGTNLV
+530 AGTNLLT
-536 IGGDQTPSNAAA
+536 GGDQTPSSAAA
-548 LQGLLIPITRANK
+548 TAGLIIPIHRRNK

-566 WDFKVNRPDLFSIWA
+566 WDFKVSRPDLFSIWA
-581 GDVGI
+581 GDIGL

-593 RETYRDNRDEN
+593 RETYRDNRDDN
-604 VDGTIPYID
+604 VDGTIPYVD

-642 TVKSAYVEL
+642 TVKSAYAEL
-651 AVPLVSPEMN
+651 AIPLISPEMN
-661 IPFVDR
+661 IPLVNR
-667 LEMQLAGRAED
+667 VEVQLAGRAED

-692 AWDIVPGFRLRG
+692 AWDIIPGFRLRG
-704 SWSKG
+704 SWSQG

-719 VSQVSRTNTRQD
+719 VSQVSRTNNRQD
-731 YYFCEADLRAK
+731 YYFCEADLRAR
-742 RITSFSQCTQSRTTR
+742 RITSFTQCTQSRTTR

-766 KPETSENLSYGIV
+766 KPETSESLSYGIV

-792 IFTVDVWKIKQKGI
+792 IFTVDVWKIRQKGI
-806 VGLFGEGN
+806 IGLFGEGN
-814 AVILDYLQRL
+814 AVILDYLMRL

-849 LAPVGFVEYAED
+849 LTPVGFVEYADD

-869 VAQGVDVGANY
+869 VAQGVDVGVNY

-903 QSPTEGLALLLEAR
+903 QSPTEGLATLLAAR

-940 PEWRGTGSVNWRY
+940 PEWRGTGSLNWRY
-953 KNFTANWFTTYTG
+953 GNFTANWFTTYTG
-966 EFYSTGLTYA
+966 DFYSTALTYST
-976 AGGFY
+976 GEFF
-981 KVPDTWVHNVSV
+981 KVPHTWVHNVSV
-993 SYTFEEGGRYLEGT
+993 SYTFEDGNKYLDGT

-1023 TPDGYQASV
+1023 VADGYQASV

-1042 NVRKTF
+1042 NIRKTF

>member
-1 MQMAAPYA
+1 MAKAF
-9 PGAGLRGKQD
+9 RG
-19 MMGKP
+19 
-24 SQGRTALL
+24 RALL
-32 ATSAICAIVG
+32 FASSAICMATG
-42 FGGPSRAQDGA
+42 FAAPAGAQEAKG
-53 DPSTVDEIVVVG
+53 STEVDEIVVVG

-74 AALPVTVVDATQIQ
+74 AALPVTLLTSEQIQ
-88 ATAAGSGDE
+88 GAAAGSGDE

-189 GTDAVAGVVN
+189 GTDAVAGVIN
-199 TVLRD
+199 TVLQD
-204 DFDGGQL
+204 DLNGGQM
-211 EFQYGTAPG
+211 EFQYGTATG

-228 TGLLGD
+228 TGVFGQNFNED
-234 TFQEGRGN
+234 RGN
-242 ITLFGSLEK
+242 ITIFGSLEK

-261 YTSLSDRRPLFAGTE
+261 YTASSNRQPLFAGTE
-276 FANTVTLDDRP
+276 FATTVGLDGRA
-287 TTSGFGAFQAA
+287 TTSGFGAFQAV

-322 QSVACT
+322 QSVTCT
-328 VVVGPGLCVVPGAIN
+328 VVVGPGLCVVPGAFN
-343 TTTDRAFRPDV
+343 TTTDRAFRPDQV
-354 RLQTKSSVIP
+354 GQTKSSVIP
-364 QADRTNLFLTGHY
+364 QADRANIFLSGHY
-377 DINEDLTF
+377 DITEDVTA

-398 NVAGYQTLGTSP
+398 NGNSFNAVTTSP
-410 AISIGPNAYYNPF
+410 TISIGPNAYYNPF
-423 GAATLANGQPNP
+423 GATTLANGQPNP

-446 SGLRLTFNSY
+446 AGLRLTFNSY

-466 TVKNDQY
+466 IVTNNQY

-478 LKGKKFGFNW
+478 LKGRKFGFRW

-499 DDLSYALNGT
+499 DDLSYAVDGT
-509 AFSAAVNRTTPDAY
+509 AFSRAVNRTTPDAY

-530 AGTNLV
+530 AGTNV
-536 IGGDQTPSNAAA
+536 VTGGDQTPSSAAA
-548 LQGLLIPITRANK
+548 LAGVIIPITRSNK

-566 WDFKVNRPDLFSIWA
+566 WDFKVSRPDLFTIWA
-581 GDVGI
+581 GDIGL

-593 RETYRDNRDEN
+593 RETYRDNRDDN

-642 TVKSAYVEL
+642 TVKSAYAEL
-651 AVPLVSPEMN
+651 AIPLVSPEMN
-661 IPFVDR
+661 IPLVNR
-667 LEMQLAGRAED
+667 VEVQLAGRAED

-692 AWDIVPGFRLRG
+692 AWDIIPGFRLRG
-704 SWSKG
+704 SWSQG

-719 VSQVSRTNTRQD
+719 VTQVSRTNNRQD
-731 YYFCEADLRAK
+731 YYFCEADLRAR
-742 RITSFSQCTQSRTTR
+742 RITSFTQCAQSRTTR

-766 KPETSENLSYGIV
+766 KPETSESLSYGIV
-779 FQPEFLPPEIGRF
+779 LQPEFIPPELGRL
-792 IFTVDVWKIKQKGI
+792 TLTLDVWKIRQKGI
-806 VGLFGEGN
+806 IGLFGEGN
-814 AVILDYLQRL
+814 AVILDYVLRQ
-824 QGSSNPAVHRLAPTP
+824 QGSSNPLVHRLAPTP

-849 LAPVGFVEYAED
+849 LTPVGFVDFAED
-861 KYVNQLPQ
+861 RYVNQLPQ
-869 VAQGVDVGANY
+869 VAQGVDFGVNY
-880 RLNTESFGDFTVDVN
+880 RVATDSFGDFSLDVN
-895 VARLDKLY
+895 AARLDKLY
-903 QSPTEGLALLLEAR
+903 QSPTEGLSLLIAAR
-917 AAGQINAGTIITGGQ
+917 AAGTINAGTIITGGQ

-940 PEWRGTGSVNWRY
+940 PEWRGTGSFTWRKDGFAVNW
-953 KNFTANWFTTYTG
+953 FSTYTG
-966 EFYSTGLTYA
+966 KYYDTGLTYA

-981 KVPDTWVHNVSV
+981 RVPSTMVHNVSV
-993 SYTFEEGGRYLEGT
+993 AYTFEDGKYLEGT
-1007 RILVGARNVF
+1007 RLLVGARNVF

-1023 TPDGYQASV
+1023 VPGGYSASV

-1042 NVRKTF
+1042 NVKKSF

>member
-1 MQMAAPYA
+1 MRFSPT
-9 PGAGLRGKQD
+9 RG
-19 MMGKP
+19 
-24 SQGRTALL
+24 RVRLL
-32 ATSAICAIVG
+32 ATSALCAVAAL
-42 FGGPSRAQDGA
+42 STQARAQDA
-53 DPSTVDEIVVVG
+53 KTDTEVDEIVVVG

-74 AALPVTVVDATQIQ
+74 AALPVTLLTTDQIRG
-88 ATAAGSGDE
+88 AAAGSGDE

-126 NSISLRNLGAGNTLV
+126 NSVSLRNLGAGNTLV

-189 GTDAVAGVVN
+189 GTDAVAGVIN
-199 TVLRD
+199 TVLQD
-204 DFDGGQL
+204 DLDGGSA

-228 TGLLGD
+228 TGVYGENFAD
-234 TFQEGRGN
+234 GRGN
-242 ITLFGSLEK
+242 ITIFGSLER

-261 YTSLSDRRPLFAGTE
+261 YTASSNRQSLFAGTE
-276 FANTVTLDDRP
+276 FATAVGLDSRA
-287 TTSGFGAFQAA
+287 TTSGFGAFQAV

-316 IFHFSP
+316 IFHTSP
-322 QSVACT
+322 QSVTCT
-328 VVVGPGLCVVPGAIN
+328 VVIGPGLCVVPGAFN
-343 TTTDRAFRPDV
+343 TTTDRAFRPDTV
-354 RLQTKSSVIP
+354 AQTKSSVIP
-364 QADRTNLFLTGHY
+364 QAARTNIFLTGHY
-377 DINEDLTF
+377 DIAEDLTV

-398 NVAGYQTLGTSP
+398 NVSGFNALSTSP
-410 AISIGPNAYYNPF
+410 AISIGPNAFYNPF

-446 SGLRLTFNSY
+446 GGLRLTFNAY

-466 TVKNDQY
+466 IVNNDQY
-473 RVLGG
+473 RILGG
-478 LKGKKFGFNW
+478 LKGKKFGFRW

-499 DDLSYALNGT
+499 DDLSYALDGT
-509 AFSAAVNRTTPDAY
+509 AFSRAVNRTTADAY

-536 IGGDQTPSNAAA
+536 TGGDQTPSSAAA
-548 LQGLLIPITRANK
+548 IAGLIIPITRSNK

-566 WDFKVNRPDLFSIWA
+566 WDFKISRPDLFTIWA
-581 GDVGI
+581 GDIGL

-593 RETYRDNRDEN
+593 RETYRDNRDDN

-618 IVGGAVALSNIP
+618 IVGGTVALSNIP

-642 TVKSAYVEL
+642 TVKSAYAEL
-651 AVPLVSPEMN
+651 AIPLVSPEMN
-661 IPFVDR
+661 IPLVDR
-667 LEMQLAGRAED
+667 VEVQLAGRAED

-692 AWDIVPGFRLRG
+692 AWDIIPGFRLRG

-719 VSQVSRTNTRQD
+719 VSQVSRTNNRQD
-731 YYFCEADLRAK
+731 YYFCEADLRAR
-742 RITSFSQCTQSRTTR
+742 RITSFTQCTQSRTTR

-766 KPETSENLSYGIV
+766 KPETSESLSYGIV
-779 FQPEFLPPEIGRF
+779 LQPEFIPPEFGRL
-792 IFTVDVWKIKQKGI
+792 TLTADVWKIRQKGI

-814 AVILDYLQRL
+814 AVILDYLLRL

-849 LAPVGFVEYAED
+849 LAPVGFVDFADD

-869 VAQGVDVGANY
+869 VAQGVDLGLNY
-880 RLNTESFGDFTVDVN
+880 RVGTDRFGDFSLDVN

-903 QSPTEGLALLLEAR
+903 QSPTEGLAALLAAR

-940 PEWRGTGSVNWRY
+940 PEWRGTGSFTWRKDGFAVNW
-953 KNFTANWFTTYTG
+953 FSTYTG
-966 EFYSTGLTYA
+966 KYYDTGLTYA

-981 KVPDTWVHNVSV
+981 NVPSTMVHNVSLA
-993 SYTFEEGGRYLEGT
+993 YTFEEGGKYLEGA
-1007 RILVGARNVF
+1007 RLLVGARNVF

-1023 TPDGYQASV
+1023 VPGGYSATV

-1042 NVRKTF
+1042 NVRKSF

>member
-1 MQMAAPYA
+1 MI
-9 PGAGLRGKQD
+9 GKVLRGR
-19 MMGKP
+19 
-24 SQGRTALL
+24 SALL
-32 ATSAICAIVG
+32 ATSALCALG
-42 FGGPSRAQDGA
+42 LATPGWAQDGA
-53 DPSTVDEIVVVG
+53 EAQTVDEIVVVG

-167 NAIPVAGLK
+167 NAIPVAGLR

-204 DFDGGQL
+204 DVDGGQL
-211 EFQYGTAPG
+211 EFQYGAAPG

-228 TGLLGD
+228 TGLFGD
-234 TFQEGRGN
+234 NFQDGRGN

-261 YTSLSDRRPLFAGTE
+261 YTSMSDRRPLFAGTE
-276 FANTVTLDDRP
+276 FANTVSLDGRP
-287 TTSGFGAFQAA
+287 TTSGFGAFQAV

-307 TTAITGATG
+307 TTAITGSTG

-322 QSVACT
+322 QTVSCT
-328 VVVGPGLCVVPGAIN
+328 VTVGPGLCVVPGAIN
-343 TTTDRAFRPDV
+343 TTTDRAFRPDT
-354 RLQTKSSVIP
+354 LLSNKSSVIP

-377 DINEDLTF
+377 DINEDVTF

-398 NVAGYQTLGTSP
+398 NVSGYQTLSTSP

-423 GAATLANGQPNP
+423 GATTLANGQPNP

-456 GLLDLGASQV
+456 ALVDLGPSQV
-466 TVKNDQY
+466 IVTNDQY

-478 LKGKKFGFNW
+478 FKGKKFGFNW
-488 ESAALYSEATV
+488 ETAALYSEATV
-499 DDLSYALNGT
+499 DDLSYALDGT

-530 AGTNLV
+530 TSNLTT
-536 IGGDQTPSNAAA
+536 GGDQTPSNAAA
-548 LQGLLIPITRANK
+548 LAGLIIPITRSNK

-566 WDFKVNRPDLFSIWA
+566 WDFKVNRPDLISMWA
-581 GDVGI
+581 GDIGV

-593 RETYRDNRDEN
+593 RETYRDNRDDN

-642 TVKSAYVEL
+642 TVMSAYAEL
-651 AVPLVSPEMN
+651 AIPLVSPEMN
-661 IPFVDR
+661 IPLVDR
-667 LEMQLAGRAED
+667 FEMQLAGRAED

-692 AWDIVPGFRLRG
+692 AWDIIPGFRLRG

-719 VSQVSRTNTRQD
+719 VSQVSRTNNRQD
-731 YYFCEADLRAK
+731 YYFCEADLRAG

-766 KPETSENLSYGIV
+766 KPETSESLSYGIV
-779 FQPEFLPPEIGRF
+779 FQPEFLPPEMGRL

-814 AVILDYLQRL
+814 AVILDYLMRL

-849 LAPVGFVEYAED
+849 LTPVGFVEYADD

-869 VAQGVDVGANY
+869 VAQGVDVGVNY
-880 RLNTESFGDFTVDVN
+880 RLGTDSFGDFTFDVN

-903 QSPTEGLALLLEAR
+903 QSPTEGLAMLLEAR

-940 PEWRGTGSVNWRY
+940 PEWRGTGSLNWRY
-953 KNFTANWFTTYTG
+953 GNFAASWFTTYTG
-966 EFYSTGLTYA
+966 KFYSTGLTYA

-981 KVPDTWVHNVSV
+981 KVPDTWVHNVSL
-993 SYTFEEGGRYLEGT
+993 SYTFEEGNRYIKDT
-1007 RILVGARNVF
+1007 RVLIGARNVF

-1042 NVRKTF
+1042 NIRKSF

>member
-1 MQMAAPYA
+1 MTGMRS
-9 PGAGLRGKQD
+9 RG
-19 MMGKP
+19 
-24 SQGRTALL
+24 RATLL
-32 ATSAICAIVG
+32 ATSALCA
-42 FGGPSRAQDGA
+42 FASLAAPALAQSGGAPAELE
-53 DPSTVDEIVVVG
+53 EIVVVG

-126 NSISLRNLGAGNTLV
+126 NSVSLRNLGAGNTLV

-167 NAIPVAGLK
+167 NAIPVAGLRTV
-176 SIEVLRDGAAAIY
+176 EVLRDGAAAIY
-189 GTDAVAGVVN
+189 GTDAVAGVIN

-204 DFDGGQL
+204 DYDGGQL
-211 EFQYGTAPG
+211 EFQYGAATG

-228 TGLLGD
+228 TGLFGD
-234 TFQEGRGN
+234 NFQDGRGN
-242 ITLFGSLEK
+242 ITIFGSLER

-261 YTSLSDRRPLFAGTE
+261 YTASSDKRPLFADTE
-276 FANTVTLDDRP
+276 FANTVSLDGRSA
-287 TTSGFGAFQAA
+287 TTGFGAFQAV

-307 TTAITGATG
+307 GTAITGATG
-316 IFHFSP
+316 IFHTSP
-322 QSVACT
+322 QSVRCT
-328 VVVGPGLCVVPGAIN
+328 VVVGPGLCIVSGAFN
-343 TTTDRAFRPDV
+343 TTTDREFRVDT
-354 RLQTKSSVIP
+354 LLSSKSSVIP
-364 QADRTNLFLTGHY
+364 QAARTNIFLNGHY
-377 DINEDLTF
+377 DINEDVTF

-398 NVAGYQTLGTSP
+398 NVSGSQAVSTSP
-410 AISIGPNAYYNPF
+410 AISIGPNAYWNPF
-423 GAATLANGQPNP
+423 GATTLANGQPNP
-435 NRLPNLVGVPA
+435 NRLPNLTGVPA
-446 SGLRLTFNSY
+446 GGLRLTFNAY
-456 GLLDLGASQV
+456 GLLDLGQSQV
-466 TVKNDQY
+466 IVTNDQY

-478 LKGKKFGFNW
+478 LKGRKYGFNW
-488 ESAALYSEATV
+488 ETAALYSEATV
-499 DDLSYALNGT
+499 DDLSYALDGT

-530 AGTNLV
+530 TSNLV
-536 IGGDQTPSNAAA
+536 TGGDQTPSSAAA
-548 LQGLLIPITRANK
+548 LDGLLIPITRSNK

-566 WDFKVNRPDLFSIWA
+566 WDFKVNRPDLLTIWG

-604 VDGTIPYID
+604 VDGTVEFVD

-618 IVGGAVALSNIP
+618 IVGGAVAFSNIP

-642 TVKSAYVEL
+642 TVMSAYAEL
-651 AVPLVSPEMN
+651 AIPLVSPEMN
-661 IPFVDR
+661 IPLVDR
-667 LEMQLAGRAED
+667 FEMQLAGRAED

-684 VAKPKVAA
+684 VAKPKVAV
-692 AWDIVPGFRLRG
+692 AWDIIPGLRLRG
-704 SWSKG
+704 SWSQG

-719 VSQVSRTNTRQD
+719 VTQVSRTNGRQD
-731 YYFCEADLRAK
+731 YYFCEADLRAG
-742 RITSFSQCTQSRTTR
+742 RITSFSQCAQSRTTR

-766 KPETSENLSYGIV
+766 KPETSESLSYGLV
-779 FQPEFLPPEIGRF
+779 FQPEFLPPELGRM

-806 VGLFGEGN
+806 IGLFGEGN
-814 AVILDYLQRL
+814 AVILDYLLRL
-824 QGSSNPAVHRLAPTP
+824 QGSSNPAVHRLEPTP

-849 LAPVGFVEYAED
+849 LAPVGFVEYADD

-869 VAQGVDVGANY
+869 VAQGVDVGVNY
-880 RLNTESFGDFTVDVN
+880 RLATERFGDFGIDVN

-903 QSPTEGLALLLEAR
+903 QSPTEGLAMLLEAR
-917 AAGQINAGTIITGGQ
+917 EAGQINSGTIITGGQ
-932 DIVGQNGT
+932 DLVGQNGT

-953 KNFTANWFTTYTG
+953 NNFTANWFTTYTG
-966 EFYSTGLTYA
+966 DFYSTALTYA

-993 SYTFEEGGRYLEGT
+993 SYTFEDSNKYLDNT
-1007 RILVGARNVF
+1007 RVLIGARNVF

-1023 TPDGYQASV
+1023 VAAGYQASV

>member
-1 MQMAAPYA
+1 MTGMRS
-9 PGAGLRGKQD
+9 RGR
-19 MMGKP
+19 
-24 SQGRTALL
+24 SALL
-32 ATSAICAIVG
+32 ATSALWAFAG
-42 FGGPSRAQDGA
+42 WAAPALAQGGAAPNE
-53 DPSTVDEIVVVG
+53 VEELVVVG

-97 LFRTIPQAGNVTFN
+97 LFRTIPQAGTVTFN
-111 SSFLPGS
+111 SNFLPGS

-189 GTDAVAGVVN
+189 GTDAVAGVIN

-204 DFDGGQL
+204 DFDGGQM
-211 EFQYGTAPG
+211 EFQYGAAPG

-228 TGLLGD
+228 TGLFGD
-234 TFQEGRGN
+234 TFQDGRGN

-261 YTSLSDRRPLFAGTE
+261 YTASSDRRPLFAGTE
-276 FANTVTLDDRP
+276 FANTVSLDDRSA
-287 TTSGFGAFQAA
+287 TTGFGAFQAA

-307 TTAITGATG
+307 GTAITGATG

-322 QSVACT
+322 QSVSCT
-328 VVVGPGLCVVPGAIN
+328 VVVGPGLCIVPGAIN
-343 TTTDRAFRPDV
+343 TTTDRAFRVDNL
-354 RLQTKSSVIP
+354 RSTKSSVIP

-377 DINEDLTF
+377 DINEELTL

-398 NVAGYQTLGTSP
+398 NVGAYQNVGTSP

-423 GAATLANGQPNP
+423 GATTLANGQPNP
-435 NRLPNLVGVPA
+435 NRLPNLTGVPA
-446 SGLRLTFNSY
+446 GGLRLTFNTY

-466 TVKNDQY
+466 IVKNDQY

-478 LKGKKFGFNW
+478 FKGKKFGFNW

-499 DDLSYALNGT
+499 DDLSYALDGA

-530 AGTNLV
+530 TSNLTT
-536 IGGDQTPSNAAA
+536 GGDQTPSSAAA
-548 LQGLLIPITRANK
+548 LAGLIIPITRSNK

-566 WDFKVNRPDLFSIWA
+566 WDFKVSRPDLFSIWA
-581 GDVGI
+581 GDIGV

-593 RETYRDNRDEN
+593 RETYRDNRDDN
-604 VDGTIPYID
+604 VDGTIPYVD

-618 IVGGAVALSNIP
+618 IVGGAIALSNIP

-651 AVPLVSPEMN
+651 AIPLVSPEMN
-661 IPFVDR
+661 IPLVDR

-692 AWDIVPGFRLRG
+692 AWDIIPGLRLRG
-704 SWSKG
+704 SWSQG

-719 VSQVSRTNTRQD
+719 VSQVSRSNNRQD

-742 RITSFSQCTQSRTTR
+742 RITSFTQCTQSRATR

-766 KPETSENLSYGIV
+766 KPETSENMSYGIV
-779 FQPEFLPPEIGRF
+779 FQPEFLPVEMGRL

-806 VGLFGEGN
+806 IGLFGEGN

-849 LAPVGFVEYAED
+849 LAPVGFVEFADD

-869 VAQGVDVGANY
+869 VAQGVDVGVNY
-880 RLNTESFGDFTVDVN
+880 RLSTASFGDFTVDVN

-953 KNFTANWFTTYTG
+953 GNFTANWFTTYTG
-966 EFYSTGLTYA
+966 KFYSTALTYST
-976 AGGFY
+976 GEFY
-981 KVPDTWVHNVSV
+981 RVPDTWVHNVSV
-993 SYTFEEGGRYLEGT
+993 AYTFEDGNRYLDGT

-1023 TPDGYQASV
+1023 VAAGYPATT

-1042 NVRKTF
+1042 NIRKTF

>member
-1 MQMAAPYA
+1 MGRPS
-9 PGAGLRGKQD
+9 RGR
-19 MMGKP
+19 M
-24 SQGRTALL
+24 ALL
-32 ATSAICAIVG
+32 ATSAICAVVG
-42 FGGPSRAQDGA
+42 FGGSSWAQGGS

-167 NAIPVAGLK
+167 NAIPVAGLR

-204 DFDGGQL
+204 DFDGSQV

-228 TGLLGD
+228 TGLVGSN
-234 TFQEGRGN
+234 FQDDRGN
-242 ITLFGSLEK
+242 ITLFGSLER

-261 YTSLSDRRPLFAGTE
+261 YTASSDKRPLYAGTE
-276 FANTVTLDDRP
+276 FANTVSLDGRSA
-287 TTSGFGAFQAA
+287 TTGFGAFQAV

-316 IFHFSP
+316 IFHYSP
-322 QSVACT
+322 QGVSCT
-328 VVVGPGLCVVPGAIN
+328 VAVGPGLCVVPGTFN
-343 TTTDRAFRPDV
+343 TTTDRA
-354 RLQTKSSVIP
+354 RLVDTLGTNKASVIP
-364 QADRTNLFLTGHY
+364 QADRTNVFLTGHY
-377 DINEDLTF
+377 DINEDVTF

-398 NVAGYQTLGTSP
+398 NVAAYNSVGTSP
-410 AISIGPNAYYNPF
+410 TITIGPNAYYNPF
-423 GAATLANGQPNP
+423 GATTLANGQPNP

-446 SGLRLTFNSY
+446 GGLRLTFNTY
-456 GLLDLGASQV
+456 GLVDLGPSQV
-466 TVKNDQY
+466 IVENDQI

-499 DDLSYALNGT
+499 DDLSYALDGT

-530 AGTNLV
+530 TSNL
-536 IGGDQTPSNAAA
+536 ITGGDQTPSSAAA
-548 LQGLLIPITRANK
+548 LAGLIIPITRANK

-566 WDFKVNRPDLFSIWA
+566 WDFKVSRPDLISMWA
-581 GDVGI
+581 GDIGI

-593 RETYRDNRDEN
+593 RETYRDNRDDN
-604 VDGTIPYID
+604 VDGTIPYVD

-618 IVGGAVALSNIP
+618 LIGGAVAFGNIP

-642 TVKSAYVEL
+642 TVKSAYAEL
-651 AVPLVSPEMN
+651 AIPLVSPEMN
-661 IPFVDR
+661 IPLVNR
-667 LEMQLAGRAED
+667 VEVQLAGRAED

-692 AWDIVPGFRLRG
+692 AWDIIPGFRLRG
-704 SWSKG
+704 SWSQG

-719 VSQVSRTNTRQD
+719 VSQVSRTNNRQD
-731 YYFCEADLRAK
+731 YYFCEADLRAR
-742 RITSFSQCTQSRTTR
+742 RITSFTQCARSRTTR

-766 KPETSENLSYGIV
+766 KPETSESLSYGIV
-779 FQPEFLPPEIGRF
+779 FQPEFIPPEFGRL
-792 IFTVDVWKIKQKGI
+792 IITADVWKIKQKGI
-806 VGLFGEGN
+806 IGLFGEGN
-814 AVILDYLQRL
+814 AVILDYVLRL

-839 DNIAVFAGTG
+839 DDIAVFAGTG
-849 LAPVGFVEYAED
+849 LTPVGFVEYADD

-869 VAQGVDVGANY
+869 VAQGVDVGVNY
-880 RLNTESFGDFTVDVN
+880 RLDTDRFGDFTVDVN

-940 PEWRGTGSVNWRY
+940 PEWRGTSSVTWRY
-953 KNFTANWFTTYTG
+953 NNFTANWFTTYTG
-966 EFYSTGLTYA
+966 EFYSTALTYA

-981 KVPDTWVHNVSV
+981 KVPDTWVHNVSL
-993 SYTFEEGGRYLEGT
+993 SYTFEEGGKYLEGT
-1007 RILVGARNVF
+1007 RVLVGARNVF

-1023 TPDGYQASV
+1023 ASTDGYQASV

-1042 NVRKTF
+1042 NIRKTF

>member
-1 MQMAAPYA
+1 M
-9 PGAGLRGKQD
+9 
-19 MMGKP
+19 
-24 SQGRTALL
+24 L
-32 ATSAICAIVG
+32 ATSAICAIAGLATPVW
-42 FGGPSRAQDGA
+42 AQSNEA
-53 DPSTVDEIVVVG
+53 AVEEVVVVG
-65 SQIQGSKVT
+65 SQIQGAKVT
-74 AALPVTVVDATQIQ
+74 AALPVTVVDANQIQ

-97 LFRTIPQAGNVTFN
+97 LFRSIPQAGNVTFN
-111 SSFLPGS
+111 SSFIPGS

-126 NSISLRNLGAGNTLV
+126 NSVSLRNLGAGNTLV

-189 GTDAVAGVVN
+189 GTDAVAGVIN

-204 DFDGGQL
+204 DIDGGQL

-228 TGLLGD
+228 SGFFGRD
-234 TFQEGRGN
+234 IQEGRGN

-261 YTSLSDRRPLFAGTE
+261 YTASQDRRPLFAGTE
-276 FANTVTLDDRP
+276 FADTVSLDSRP
-287 TTSGFGAFQAA
+287 TTSGFGAFQAM

-316 IFHFSP
+316 IFHTSP
-322 QSVACT
+322 QPVSCT
-328 VVVGPGLCVVPGAIN
+328 VVIGPALCVVPGAFN

-354 RLQTKSSVIP
+354 LAQTKASVIP
-364 QADRTNLFLTGHY
+364 QADRINLFVSGHY
-377 DINEDLTF
+377 DLNDEVTF

-398 NVAGYQTLGTSP
+398 NVAQYNALSTSP
-410 AISIGPNAYYNPF
+410 AISIGPNAYWNPF
-423 GAATLANGQPNP
+423 GATTLANGQPNP
-435 NRLPNLVGVPA
+435 NRLPGLVGVPD

-466 TVKNDQY
+466 IVKNDQY
-473 RVLGG
+473 RLLGG
-478 LKGKKFGFNW
+478 LRGEKYGFHW

-499 DDLSYALNGT
+499 DDRSYALDGT
-509 AFSAAVNRTTPDAY
+509 AFSAAVNRTTADAY

-536 IGGDQTPSNAAA
+536 TGGDQTPSSAAA
-548 LQGLLIPITRANK
+548 MAGLIIPITRANK

-566 WDFKVNRPDLFSIWA
+566 WDFKISRPDLFTIWG
-581 GDVGI
+581 GDIGL
-586 AAGVEVR
+586 AAGVEIR
-593 RETYRDNRDEN
+593 RETYQDDRDANI
-604 VDGTIPYID
+604 DGTISYVD

-630 GTSVSPDVSGHR
+630 GTSVSPDVKGHR
-642 TVKSAYVEL
+642 TVKSAYAEL
-651 AVPLVSPEMN
+651 AIPLVSPEMD

-667 LEMQLAGRAED
+667 LEMQLAGRIED

-692 AWDIVPGFRLRG
+692 AWDVVPGFRLRG
-704 SWSKG
+704 SWSQG

-719 VSQVSRTNTRQD
+719 VAQVSRTNSRRD
-731 YYFCEADLRAK
+731 YYFCEADLRAG
-742 RITSFSQCTQSRTTR
+742 RITSFSQCAQSRTTR

-766 KPETSENLSYGIV
+766 KPETSESLSYGIV
-779 FQPEFLPPEIGRF
+779 FQPEFLPPEVGQF
-792 IFTVDVWKIKQKGI
+792 IFTVDVWKIRQKGI

-814 AVILDYLQRL
+814 AVILDYLMRME
-824 QGSSNPAVHRLAPTP
+824 GSSNPAVHRLAPTP
-839 DNIAVFAGTG
+839 DNIAVFEGTG
-849 LAPVGFVEYAED
+849 LAPVGFVEYADD

-869 VAQGVDVGANY
+869 VTQGVDFAVNW
-880 RLNTESFGDFTVDVN
+880 RLATESFGDFSVDLN

-903 QSPTEGLALLLEAR
+903 QSPTEGLAALLEAR
-917 AAGQINAGTIITGGQ
+917 AAGKINSGTIITGGQ
-932 DIVGQNGT
+932 DIVGQNGA

-953 KNFTANWFTTYTG
+953 NNFAVNWLTTYTG
-966 EFYSTGLTYA
+966 EFYSTALTYST
-976 AGGFY
+976 GEYFR
-981 KVPDTWVHNVSV
+981 VPDTLVHNASV
-993 SYTFEEGGRYLEGT
+993 SYTFEDTDNKYLQGT
-1007 RILVGARNVF
+1007 RILVGARNLF
-1017 DKDPPL
+1017 DKEPPL
-1023 TPDGYQASV
+1023 VSDGYPATV
-1032 YNPYGRYLYF
+1032 YNPYARYVYF
-1042 NVRKTF
+1042 NIRKSF

>member
-1 MQMAAPYA
+1 
-9 PGAGLRGKQD
+9 
-19 MMGKP
+19 MMGTR
-24 SQGRTALL
+24 SRGRMALL
-32 ATSAICAIVG
+32 ATSALCAAVG
-42 FGGPSRAQDGA
+42 FAGQASAQA
-53 DPSTVDEIVVVG
+53 ASDPSELEEIVVVG

-204 DFDGGQL
+204 DFDGGQM
-211 EFQYGTAPG
+211 EFQYGTATG

-228 TGLLGD
+228 TGLFGD
-234 TFQEGRGN
+234 NFQEGRGN
-242 ITLFGSLEK
+242 ITIFGSLEK

-261 YTSLSDRRPLFAGTE
+261 YTSMSDRRPLFAGTE
-276 FANTVTLDDRP
+276 FANTVGLDSRP
-287 TTSGFGAFQAA
+287 TATGFGAFQAV

-307 TTAITGATG
+307 STAITGSTG
-316 IFHFSP
+316 IFHYSP
-322 QSVACT
+322 QSVSCT
-328 VVVGPGLCVVPGAIN
+328 VVVGPGLCIVPGAFN
-343 TTTDRAFRPDV
+343 TTTDRAFRVDPV
-354 RLQTKSSVIP
+354 RSLKSSVIP
-364 QADRTNLFLTGHY
+364 QADRTNIFITGHY
-377 DINEDLTF
+377 DINDDVTF

-398 NVAGYQTLGTSP
+398 NVAAYNALSTSP
-410 AISIGPNAYYNPF
+410 TISIGPNAYYNPF

-446 SGLRLTFNSY
+446 SGLRLTVNAY
-456 GLLDLGASQV
+456 GLLDLGPSQV
-466 TVKNDQY
+466 IVKNDQY

-488 ESAALYSEATV
+488 ESAVLYSEATV
-499 DDLSYALNGT
+499 DDLSYAVDGT
-509 AFSAAVNRTTPDAY
+509 ALSKAINRTTPDAY

-530 AGTNLV
+530 AGTDLV
-536 IGGDQTPSNAAA
+536 LGGDQTPSSAAA
-548 LQGLLIPITRANK
+548 IAGLVIPITRANK

-566 WDFKVNRPDLFSIWA
+566 WDFKVNRPDLISMWA
-581 GDVGI
+581 GDIGI

-593 RETYRDNRDEN
+593 RETYRDNRDDN
-604 VDGTIPYID
+604 IDGTIQYVD
-613 AITGP
+613 AVTGP
-618 IVGGAVALSNIP
+618 IVGSAVAFSNIP
-630 GTSVSPDVSGHR
+630 GSSVSPDVSGHR
-642 TVKSAYVEL
+642 TVMSAYAEL

-661 IPFVDR
+661 IPFVNR

-684 VAKPKVAA
+684 IAKPKVAA
-692 AWDIVPGFRLRG
+692 AWDIIPGFRLRG

-719 VSQVSRTNTRQD
+719 VSQVSRTNSRQD

-742 RITSFSQCTQSRTTR
+742 RITSFTQCAQSRTTR

-766 KPETSENLSYGIV
+766 KPETSESLSYGFV
-779 FQPEFLPPEIGRF
+779 FQPEFIPPEYGRATV
-792 IFTVDVWKIKQKGI
+792 TVDVWKIKQKGI

-814 AVILDYLQRL
+814 AVILDYLLRL

-839 DNIAVFAGTG
+839 DNIAVFTGSG
-849 LAPVGFVEYAED
+849 LAPVGFVEYVDD

-869 VAQGVDVGANY
+869 VAQGVDVGVNY
-880 RLNTESFGDFTVDVN
+880 RLNTDSFGDFTIDVN

-903 QSPTEGLALLLEAR
+903 QSPTEGLAMLIAAR
-917 AAGQINAGTIITGGQ
+917 SAGQINAGTIITGGQ

-940 PEWRGTGSVNWRY
+940 PEWRGTGSLNWRY
-953 KNFTANWFTTYTG
+953 GKFTANWFTTYTG
-966 EFYSTGLTYA
+966 SFYSTALTYST
-976 AGGFY
+976 GEYFR
-981 KVPDTWVHNVSV
+981 VPRTWVHNVSV
-993 SYTFEEGGRYLEGT
+993 SYTFEDTNKYLNNT
-1007 RILVGARNVF
+1007 RVLVGARNVF

-1023 TPDGYQASV
+1023 VSDGYPASV

-1042 NVRKTF
+1042 NIRKSF

>member
-1 MQMAAPYA
+1 MM
-9 PGAGLRGKQD
+9 RGSASRRRAF
-19 MMGKP
+19 M
-24 SQGRTALL
+24 L
-32 ATSAICAIVG
+32 ATSAFCAISAVAA
-42 FGGPSRAQDGA
+42 PAAAQTDAAKDGEVA
-53 DPSTVDEIVVVG
+53 ELVVVG

-167 NAIPVAGLK
+167 NAIPIAGLK
-176 SIEVLRDGAAAIY
+176 SVEVLRDGAAAIY
-189 GTDAVAGVVN
+189 GTDAVAGVIN
-199 TVLRD
+199 TVLRTD
-204 DFDGGQL
+204 YDGAQL
-211 EFQYGTAPG
+211 EFQYGTATG

-228 TGLLGD
+228 TGLIGQN
-234 TFQEGRGN
+234 FQEGRGN
-242 ITLFGSLEK
+242 LTLFGSLDK

-261 YTSLSDRRPLFAGTE
+261 YTASSNKQPLFAGTE
-276 FANTVTLDDRP
+276 FANTVSLDARSA
-287 TTSGFGAFQAA
+287 TTGFGAFQAA
-298 GVTSAIRQG
+298 GVTTAIRQG

-322 QSVACT
+322 QSVSCT

-343 TTTDRAFRPDV
+343 TTTDRAFRVDN
-354 RLQTKSSVIP
+354 LASTKSSVIP
-364 QADRTNLFLTGHY
+364 QADRQNLFLTGHY
-377 DINEDLTF
+377 DITEDVTF

-398 NVAGYQTLGTSP
+398 NVAAFNAIGTSP
-410 AISIGPNAYYNPF
+410 TISIGPNAYYNPF
-423 GAATLANGQPNP
+423 GATTLANGQPNP

-446 SGLRLTFNSY
+446 GGLRLTFNTV

-466 TVKNDQY
+466 IVTNDQY

-499 DDLSYALNGT
+499 DDLSYAVDGT

-530 AGTNLV
+530 AGTNLLT
-536 IGGDQTPSNAAA
+536 GGDQTPSSAAA
-548 LQGLLIPITRANK
+548 IAGLIIPITRSNK

-566 WDFKVNRPDLFSIWA
+566 WDFKVNRPDLLTMWA
-581 GDVGI
+581 GDIGI

-593 RETYRDNRDEN
+593 RETYRDNRDKN
-604 VDGTIPYID
+604 VDGTVPYID
-613 AITGP
+613 AVTGP

-642 TVKSAYVEL
+642 TVKSAYAEL
-651 AVPLVSPEMN
+651 AIPLVSPEMN
-661 IPFVDR
+661 IPLVDR
-667 LEMQLAGRAED
+667 LEVQLAGRAED

-684 VAKPKVAA
+684 IAKPKVAA
-692 AWDIVPGFRLRG
+692 AWDVIPGFRLRG
-704 SWSKG
+704 SWSQG

-719 VSQVSRTNTRQD
+719 VTTVSRTNNRQD
-731 YYFCEADLRAK
+731 YYFCEADLRAR
-742 RITSFSQCTQSRTTR
+742 RITSFTQCTQSRTTR

-766 KPETSENLSYGIV
+766 KPETSESLSYGIV
-779 FQPEFLPPEIGRF
+779 FQPEFLPPEIGRL

-806 VGLFGEGN
+806 IGLFGEGN
-814 AVILDYLQRL
+814 AVILDYLLRL

-849 LAPVGFVEYAED
+849 LTPVGFVEYADD

-869 VAQGVDVGANY
+869 VAQGVDVGVNY
-880 RLNTESFGDFTVDVN
+880 RLSTESFGDFSVDVS

-903 QSPTEGLALLLEAR
+903 QSPTEGLALLIAAR
-917 AAGQINAGTIITGGQ
+917 DAGQINAGTIITGGQ
-932 DIVGQNGT
+932 DLVGQNGT
-940 PEWRGTGSVNWRY
+940 PEWRGSGSLNWRY

-966 EFYSTGLTYA
+966 KFYSTALTYA

-981 KVPDTWVHNVSV
+981 KVPDTWVHNLSV
-993 SYTFEEGGRYLEGT
+993 SYTFEDGNKYLENT
-1007 RILVGARNVF
+1007 RVLIGARNVF

-1023 TPDGYQASV
+1023 TADGYQASV

-1042 NVRKTF
+1042 NIRKEF

>member
-1 MQMAAPYA
+1 
-9 PGAGLRGKQD
+9 
-19 MMGKP
+19 MMGRA
-24 SQGRTALL
+24 SQGRAALL

-42 FGGPSRAQDGA
+42 FGGTSWAQEGAPSELE
-53 DPSTVDEIVVVG
+53 EIVVVG

-167 NAIPVAGLK
+167 NAIPVAGLR

-204 DFDGGQL
+204 DFDGAQV
-211 EFQYGTAPG
+211 EFQYGTATG

-228 TGLLGD
+228 TGLIGD
-234 TFQEGRGN
+234 NFHDDRGN
-242 ITLFGSLEK
+242 ITLFGSLER

-261 YTSLSDRRPLFAGTE
+261 YTSMSDRRPLFAGTE
-276 FANTVTLDDRP
+276 FANTITLDDRP

-307 TTAITGATG
+307 GTAITGATG

-322 QSVACT
+322 QSVSCT
-328 VVVGPGLCVVPGAIN
+328 VAVGPGLCIVPGAIN
-343 TTTDRAFRPDV
+343 TTTDRAFRPDT
-354 RLQTKSSVIP
+354 LLSTKSSVIP

-398 NVAGYQTLGTSP
+398 NVAAYQTLGTSP

-423 GAATLANGQPNP
+423 GATTLANGQPNP

-446 SGLRLTFNSY
+446 GGLRLTFNSY
-456 GLLDLGASQV
+456 GLLDLGTSQV
-466 TVKNDQY
+466 VVTNDQI

-488 ESAALYSEATV
+488 ETAALYSEATV
-499 DDLSYALNGT
+499 DDLSYAVDGT

-536 IGGDQTPSNAAA
+536 IGGDQSPSSAAA
-548 LQGLLIPITRANK
+548 LAGLIIPITRSNK

-566 WDFKVNRPDLFSIWA
+566 WDFKVSRPDLITMWA
-581 GDVGI
+581 GDIGI

-593 RETYRDNRDEN
+593 RETYRDNRDAN

-642 TVKSAYVEL
+642 TVKSAYAEL
-651 AVPLVSPEMN
+651 AIPLVSPEMN
-661 IPFVDR
+661 IPFVNR
-667 LEMQLAGRAED
+667 VEVQLAGRAED

-692 AWDIVPGFRLRG
+692 AWDVIPGFRLRG
-704 SWSKG
+704 SWSQG

-719 VSQVSRTNTRQD
+719 VSQVSRTNGRQD
-731 YYFCEADLRAK
+731 YYFCEADLRAR
-742 RITSFSQCTQSRTTR
+742 RITSFTQCTQSRTTR

-766 KPETSENLSYGIV
+766 KPETSESLSYGIV
-779 FQPEFLPPEIGRF
+779 FQPEFLPTEMGRF

-806 VGLFGEGN
+806 IGLFGEGN
-814 AVILDYLQRL
+814 AVILDYLLRL

-849 LAPVGFVEYAED
+849 LTPVGFVEYADD

-869 VAQGVDVGANY
+869 VAQGVDVGVNY
-880 RLNTESFGDFTVDVN
+880 RLNTERFGDFTVDVN
-895 VARLDKLY
+895 VARMDKLY
-903 QSPTEGLALLLEAR
+903 QSPTEGLAMLLEAR

-953 KNFTANWFTTYTG
+953 GNFTANWFTTYTG
-966 EFYSTGLTYA
+966 KFYSTALTYA

-981 KVPDTWVHNVSV
+981 DVKDTWVHNASV
-993 SYTFEEGGRYLEGT
+993 SYTFEDGNPYLEGT
-1007 RILVGARNVF
+1007 RVLVGARNVF

-1023 TPDGYQASV
+1023 VAAGYPATV

-1042 NVRKTF
+1042 NIRKSF